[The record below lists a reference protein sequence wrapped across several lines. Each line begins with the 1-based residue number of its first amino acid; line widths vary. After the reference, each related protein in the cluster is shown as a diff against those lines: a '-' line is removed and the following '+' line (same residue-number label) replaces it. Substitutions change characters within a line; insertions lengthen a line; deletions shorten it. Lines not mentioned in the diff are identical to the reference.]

1 MVSIL
6 SIDDGFDPA
15 LAALRAGELVAVPT
29 ETVYGLAAD
38 ASSEDAVQRIF
49 AAKGRPDFNPLIAH
63 VSDLAMARRVGQ
75 FDDLSLELAKAFWPG
90 PLTIVVPLKT
100 DAGIAP
106 AVTAGLGTIALRQP
120 KGVMVRLAEALG
132 NPIAAPSA
140 NSSGKISPTLA
151 NHVAGDLGDKVSVI
165 LDDGPCSVGLE
176 STIVRAENN
185 ALILLR
191 EGGISRERLTG
202 TINAPLIEKASKAIE
217 APGQLLSHYAPSL
230 PLRLEA
236 TSVRDSDALLAFGRD
251 ALPGT
256 PLAVRNLSVDG
267 DLGEAAHNLFA
278 MMKELDQSG
287 ARAIAVQSVPRHGIG
302 LAINDRLARAAHGN
316 RDV

>member
-6 SIDDGFDPA
+6 SIDDGFDPT

-29 ETVYGLAAD
+29 ETVYGLAGD

-75 FDDLSLELAKAFWPG
+75 FDDLSLELARAFWPG

-106 AVTAGLGTIALRQP
+106 AVTAGLDTIALRQP

-151 NHVAGDLGDKVSVI
+151 SHVADDLGDKVSVI

-176 STIVRAENN
+176 STIVRAQNN
-185 ALILLR
+185 AMILLR

-236 TSVRDSDALLAFGRD
+236 TGVRDSDALLAFGR
-251 ALPGT
+251 
-256 PLAVRNLSVDG
+256 
-267 DLGEAAHNLFA
+267 GER
-278 MMKELDQSG
+278 G
-287 ARAIAVQSVPRHGIG
+287 GISERG
-302 LAINDRLARAAHGN
+302 
-316 RDV
+316 